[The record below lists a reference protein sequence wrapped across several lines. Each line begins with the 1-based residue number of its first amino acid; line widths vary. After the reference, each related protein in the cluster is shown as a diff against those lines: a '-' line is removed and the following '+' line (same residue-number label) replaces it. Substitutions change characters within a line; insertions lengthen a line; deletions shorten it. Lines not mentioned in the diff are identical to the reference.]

1 MTTFN
6 VRINDEELVKKF
18 QIKIIQ
24 KYGAYRGN
32 VSKGFI
38 EAVKDWVE
46 KETED

>member
-1 MTTFN
+1 MRTFQCQM
-6 VRINDEELVKKF
+6 NDELAKQF

-24 KYGAYRGN
+24 KYGTYRGN

-46 KETED
+46 KE